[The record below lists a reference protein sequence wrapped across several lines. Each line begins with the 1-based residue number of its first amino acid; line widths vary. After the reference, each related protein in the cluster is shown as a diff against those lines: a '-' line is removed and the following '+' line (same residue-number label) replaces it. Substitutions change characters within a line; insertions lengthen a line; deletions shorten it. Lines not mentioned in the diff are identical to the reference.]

1 MLIETVGTAMRMRL
15 EVAVS
20 VFFIFLFYTGC
31 QTTYYAVWEK
41 LGKEKRHL
49 LKDQVEKARSE
60 QQDASEQ
67 FKDALTRIKE
77 LYGFKGGDL
86 EEFYNKL
93 KSDYEESDRRAEA
106 VRSRI
111 EKVEQVAQD
120 LFKEWEQEIGEISNE
135 QFRMKS
141 RTSLKDTKQR
151 YARLR
156 SAMTKAESSMDP
168 ILRRLKDYVL
178 YLKHNLNAQA
188 IGVLKKE
195 VGDIEMEVQGLIQD
209 ITQSIAEADSFL
221 KTLAS

>member
-1 MLIETVGTAMRMRL
+1 MRIRL
-15 EVAVS
+15 AVAVS
-20 VFFIFLFYTGC
+20 VLLIFLFYVGC

-49 LKDQVEKARSE
+49 LKDQVEKAQAE

-86 EEFYNKL
+86 EVFYNNL
-93 KSDYEESDRRAEA
+93 KSDYEESERRAQA
-106 VRSRI
+106 VSSRI
-111 EKVEQVAQD
+111 EKVEQVAND
-120 LFKEWEQEIGEISNE
+120 LFTEWEQEIGEISNE

-141 RTSLKDTKQR
+141 RASLRDTKKR

-156 SAMTKAESSMDP
+156 LAMAKAEASMGP
-168 ILRRLKDYVL
+168 VLTRLKDYVL

-188 IGVLKKE
+188 IGYLRKE
-195 VGDIEMEVQGLIQD
+195 VGDIEVEVQGLIQD
-209 ITQSIAEADSFL
+209 ITQSVAEADNFL
-221 KTLAS
+221 KALES

>member
-1 MLIETVGTAMRMRL
+1 MLIETVGNTMRIRL
-15 EVAVS
+15 EVVVS
-20 VFFIFLFYTGC
+20 VFFVFLFFAGC

-106 VRSRI
+106 VSSRI
-111 EKVEQVAQD
+111 EKVEQVAKD
-120 LFKEWEQEIGEISNE
+120 LFKEWEEEIGEISNE

-141 RTSLKDTKQR
+141 RASLKDTKQR

-156 SAMTKAESSMDP
+156 SAMTKAETSMEP
-168 ILRRLKDYVL
+168 VLTRLKDYVL

-195 VGDIEMEVQGLIQD
+195 VGDIEVEVQGLIQD

-221 KTLAS
+221 KTLDS

>member
-1 MLIETVGTAMRMRL
+1 MLIETVGNTMRIRL
-15 EVAVS
+15 AVAVS
-20 VFFIFLFYTGC
+20 VLFIFLFYAGC

-60 QQDASEQ
+60 QEDASEQ

-93 KSDYEESDRRAEA
+93 KSDYEESERRAEA
-106 VRSRI
+106 VSSRI
-111 EKVEQVAQD
+111 EKVEQVAND
-120 LFKEWEQEIGEISNE
+120 LFTEWDLEIGEITNE
-135 QFRMKS
+135 QFRKKS
-141 RTSLKDTKQR
+141 RDSLRDTKQR

-156 SAMTKAESSMDP
+156 SAMSKAETSMGP
-168 ILRRLKDYVL
+168 VLTRLKDYVL

-195 VGDIEMEVQGLIQD
+195 VGDIEVEVQGLIQD
-209 ITQSIAEADSFL
+209 IRQSVSEADSFL
-221 KTLAS
+221 KALES

>member
-1 MLIETVGTAMRMRL
+1 MLIETIGNTMKIRL
-15 EVAVS
+15 AVAVS
-20 VFFIFLFYTGC
+20 VLFIFLFYTGC

-49 LKDQVEKARSE
+49 LKDHVEKAQSE

-67 FKDALTRIKE
+67 FKDALARIKE

-93 KSDYEESDRRAEA
+93 KSDYEESERRAES

-111 EKVEQVAQD
+111 EKVDQVAED
-120 LFKEWEQEIGEISNE
+120 LFTEWDSEIKEISNE

-141 RTSLKDTKQR
+141 RASLKDTKQR

-156 SAMTKAESSMDP
+156 SAMTKAEASMDP
-168 ILRRLKDYVL
+168 VLRRLKDHVL

-195 VGDIEMEVQGLIQD
+195 VGDIEVEVQGLIQD
-209 ITQSIAEADSFL
+209 ITESIAEADSFL
-221 KTLAS
+221 KTLDS

>member
-1 MLIETVGTAMRMRL
+1 MLIETVGNTMRIRL
-15 EVAVS
+15 AVAVS
-20 VFFIFLFYTGC
+20 VLFVFPFFAGC

-49 LKDQVEKARSE
+49 LKDQVEKAQSE

-67 FKDALTRIKE
+67 FKDALTRIRE
-77 LYGFKGGDL
+77 LYGLEGGEL

-93 KSDYEESDRRAEA
+93 KSDYEESERRAEA
-106 VRSRI
+106 VRTRS

-120 LFKEWEQEIGEISNE
+120 LFEEWEGEIGEISNA

-141 RTSLKDTKQR
+141 RASLKDTKQR

-156 SAMTKAESSMDP
+156 SAMTKAEASMDP

-195 VGDIEMEVQGLIQD
+195 VGDIEIEVQGLIQD

-221 KTLAS
+221 KTLES

>member
-1 MLIETVGTAMRMRL
+1 MRIRL
-15 EVAVS
+15 EVAAS
-20 VFFIFLFYTGC
+20 VFFLVFLFCAGC

-60 QQDASEQ
+60 QQGASEQ

-77 LYGFKGGDL
+77 LYGFKGGEL

-93 KSDYEESDRRAEA
+93 KSDYEESERRAEA

-111 EKVEQVAQD
+111 EKVEQVAKD
-120 LFKEWEQEIGEISNE
+120 LFKEWEEEIDEISNK

-141 RTSLKDTKQR
+141 RDSLKDTKER

-156 SAMTKAESSMDP
+156 SAMTKAETSMVP
-168 ILRRLKDYVL
+168 VLRRLKDHVL

-195 VGDIEMEVQGLIQD
+195 VVDIEVEVQGLIQD
-209 ITQSIAEADSFL
+209 IMQSIAEADSFL
-221 KTLAS
+221 KTLDS

>member
-1 MLIETVGTAMRMRL
+1 MGTIMSTRL
-15 EVAVS
+15 GVATT
-20 VFFIFLFYTGC
+20 VFFLVFLFTNGC

-49 LKDQVEKARSE
+49 LKDQVEKAQSE

-93 KSDYEESDRRAEA
+93 KSDHEESERRAEA
-106 VRSRI
+106 VRTRI
-111 EKVEQVAQD
+111 EKVEQVAKD
-120 LFKEWEQEIGEISNE
+120 LFKEWEGEIGEISNA

-141 RTSLKDTKQR
+141 RASLKDTKQR

-156 SAMTKAESSMDP
+156 SAKTRAETSMNP
-168 ILRRLKDYVL
+168 VLRRLKDYVL

-195 VGDIEMEVQGLIQD
+195 VGDIEVEVQGLIQD

-221 KTLAS
+221 KTLES

>member
-1 MLIETVGTAMRMRL
+1 MLIETVGTTMRMRL